1 MSPIAI
7 TTQGHRLSVYSAC
20 WRTLLLAS
28 LATGCGDGGGV
39 DVEAGPRAGFT
50 TPQVAAR
57 EGEIAVLE
65 VRLDSPPESPVTIN
79 YSIGADGD
87 PDTDDADPSDYA
99 GGGTGSV
106 QVPAGASGASI
117 EITISDDDDVEPV
130 REVLLITLQSSAGA
144 GSLIGDARSAVV
156 SIEEGVCDRTSQ
168 VRDLI
173 MSEAGIDGCS
183 EIDNGHMAGIE
194 RLTFSPSDG
203 FEGALL
209 TTLRTGDFGGL
220 SAMTSLNLSENE
232 LTQLPEGVFPG
243 LSSLEGLWI
252 EKNQLTSLP
261 EGVFADLS
269 SLDFLRLN
277 DNQLTELP
285 AGAFAGLSRL
295 GSWLFL
301 HNNQLTELPAGI
313 FAGLERVELLR
324 LNHNRL
330 TGLPEGVFADLAGL
344 TALDLS
350 ANQLAELR
358 DNAFDGLASLTELE
372 LGDNQL
378 AALGEGVFAGLDR
391 LEVLRLFQ
399 NRLTELPAGV
409 LAGLSGLTWLSLRDN
424 QLTELPEG
432 VFSELSSLER
442 LHLDRNQLTELPAG
456 AFTGLSRLAD
466 LSVWENPGSPFPL
479 TLELGRMDSDNL
491 LAPSPAK
498 ISVMIA
504 EGAPF
509 AVDLRLSIIG
519 GELSQDA
526 VTIAAGDAAS
536 SEVTVTRTEGRQAP
550 TGIRLDRLPQVPED
564 IRGIRLQIGDPL
576 LLFAAA
582 SADVSEG
589 APGDA
594 GRSGALRRRGGTR

>member
-1 MSPIAI
+1 MSPFAI
-7 TTQGHRLSVYSAC
+7 TTQGRRLSVHSAC

-57 EGEIAVLE
+57 EGETAVLE

-87 PDTDDADPSDYA
+87 PNTDDADPSDYA

-117 EITISDDDDVEPV
+117 KITISDDDDVEPV

-183 EIDNGHMAGIE
+183 EIDNAHMAGIE

-209 TTLRTGDFGGL
+209 TTLRAGDFGGL
-220 SAMTSLNLSENE
+220 SVMTFLDLSENE
-232 LTQLPEGVFPG
+232 LTQ
-243 LSSLEGLWI
+243 
-252 EKNQLTSLP
+252 LP

-330 TGLPEGVFADLAGL
+330 TGLPEGVFADLSGL

-350 ANQLAELR
+350 ANQLAELP

-372 LGDNQL
+372 LADNQL

-409 LAGLSGLTWLSLRDN
+409 LAGLSSLTWLSLQDN

-479 TLELGRMDSDNL
+479 TLELGRMDSDNP
-491 LAPSPAK
+491 LAPSPAR

-519 GELSQDA
+519 GGLSQAA